1 MSINKYDLS
10 KLQNIKH
17 LPGGIQAACPVCRLA
32 GADKDGNHLSIWNNG
47 VYSCIVHAGDK
58 DHSKQ
63 IYKYLYIGEDID
75 IDEQEEF
82 IYRGAKLKYY
92 PEELI
97 SKLIPD
103 YSYWESRNI
112 SPSIVSKFDGG
123 LASKSEG
130 GKLQGRYVFAIRN
143 KDRKIVGWAGRLI
156 GYSEFAPKW
165 KILGAKKSF
174 VFPFNKET
182 EDEIRRTKT
191 VILIESIG
199 DCLNLHQNKIINTKV
214 LFGVK
219 PSSQLIGYLIGL
231 GVERIIISTNND
243 KQSKVGNLA
252 AEKIK
257 NQLSKFF
264 NVKKLH
270 IILPESKDFGEES
283 EDGILSFKK
292 KIDSLAEIE
301 NDDGEIEFE

>member
-1 MSINKYDLS
+1 MSFEKYDLS
-10 KLQNIKH
+10 KLENVKRSGNKITC
-17 LPGGIQAACPVCRLA
+17 GCIACIREGKDHDRTNLVIFSN
-32 GADKDGNHLSIWNNG
+32 GAFG
-47 VYSCIVHAGDK
+47 CITHEGDK
-58 DHSKQ
+58 EHNKI
-63 IYKYLYIGEDID
+63 IYNAIYRGEDID

-143 KDRKIVGWAGRLI
+143 KDRKIVGWAGRLV